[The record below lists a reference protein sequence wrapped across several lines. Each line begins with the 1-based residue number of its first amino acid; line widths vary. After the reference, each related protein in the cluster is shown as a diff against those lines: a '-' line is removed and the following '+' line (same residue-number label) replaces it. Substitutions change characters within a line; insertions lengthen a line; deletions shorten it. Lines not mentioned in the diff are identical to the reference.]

1 VNLSL
6 SREGMWVGMMNE
18 RHASISA
25 EAAQQEHQATR
36 SRSTVTGNRSAW
48 VEGERREEWGC
59 SQGSQWLLAPACPET
74 VAEKSVERLALFT
87 IETD

>member
-1 VNLSL
+1 
-6 SREGMWVGMMNE
+6 MMNE
-18 RHASISA
+18 RHASINT

-48 VEGERREEWGC
+48 VEGGRRDEWGC

-74 VAEKSVERLALFT
+74 TEVAEKSVERLAPLT